1 MKTIIIAFLLGL
13 AANIHAVPR
22 VVWYDDET
30 QSFLVITNSGA
41 NTNITSSF
49 NTLSASSISA
59 TNFYVLSP
67 KTDNYATNE
76 LVPFSV
82 IVDLITSLSPT
93 VLYGSTNLL
102 GVAALSPAGTMIAT
116 NIGTLWAVTNALDVG
131 TNYIGTWYWTNA
143 VVSFIPS
150 GLYYGHFW
158 SYYSG
163 LGNPDVSAYF
173 EIITSDGATTN
184 VVDQA
189 TTGIK
194 PLSSTL
200 SEYILYTSN
209 ATNYYVPTVSN
220 YFGIR
225 MYAIRS
231 GGSSA
236 SIIIQGGSEMRQTFL
251 RVPYINR

>member
-1 MKTIIIAFLLGL
+1 MKTILIAFLLGL
-13 AANIHAVPR
+13 AVNIYAAPR

-30 QSFLVITNSGA
+30 QRFLVITNDGG

-49 NTLSASSISA
+49 DTLSASSLSA

-131 TNYIGTWYWTNA
+131 TNFIGAWYWTNA
-143 VVSFIPS
+143 VVTLIPS

-158 SYYSG
+158 AYQTG
-163 LGNPDVSAYF
+163 NGNPEVSAYF
-173 EIITSDGATTN
+173 ELITSDGATTS

-194 PLSSTL
+194 PLASSL
-200 SEYILYTSN
+200 SEYVLYTSN

-225 MYAIRS
+225 MYGIRS

-236 SIIIQGGSEMRQTFL
+236 NIIIQGGTDMKQTFL
-251 RVPYINR
+251 RAPYINK